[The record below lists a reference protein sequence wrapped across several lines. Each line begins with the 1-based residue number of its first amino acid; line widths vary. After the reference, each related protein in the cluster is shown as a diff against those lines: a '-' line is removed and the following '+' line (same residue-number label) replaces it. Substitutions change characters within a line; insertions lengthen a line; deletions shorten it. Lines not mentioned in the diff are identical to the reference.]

1 MLTSRRPLRQK
12 RYSVGMNARIAD
24 AGTKYLAISTVCALF
39 ERAIAAGQPAEGI
52 GQPEQQAAENLDLS
66 KGICNKPL
74 QHDADH
80 GEANE
85 GDDGPGVARSAANYP
100 STRSHSEDG
109 KCFAG
114 SYLPT
119 RIPRQSDSGLYSGSA
134 LCISCRRS

>member
-1 MLTSRRPLRQK
+1 
-12 RYSVGMNARIAD
+12 MNARIAD

-39 ERAIAAGQPAEGI
+39 ERAPPLVSRQRVSDSQSSRPLRIWI
-52 GQPEQQAAENLDLS
+52 LDSS
-66 KGICNKPL
+66 KEICNKPL

-109 KCFAG
+109 KCFAW